1 MLADKRQHLG
11 DIQAMCGCNGLGDV
25 PTEKCFEDSCL
36 ARTVVADNG
45 WDTASGESCCRQL

>member
-11 DIQAMCGCNGLGDV
+11 DIQGMCGCNGVGDV